1 MDTELLSGNVSKA
14 LLKFSIPIFLS
25 MLIQTLY
32 STIDMIII
40 GFYMG
45 KDSISAVSVGG
56 LIVYV
61 AQVFVSGLIT
71 GASILIA
78 RYVGQNSMEKIRKVV
93 GSSILFLI
101 IVTVGMTVLMLV
113 SCRSLAQIMNTPDE
127 SFEQTITY
135 VSICVAGLCFNVAFN
150 LAAAIF
156 RGVGDS
162 KSPFWFAIYSCI
174 FNIAGDFLLV
184 AGLHMGVAG
193 AALATIVAQA
203 FGAFISFFSLSK
215 KKYIKDFSRK
225 DIGLKQ
231 NSDTIYHIIKLGL
244 PLGLQDALIQLSF
257 VLVQRLV
264 NGMGI
269 DYSASYGVGIKIL
282 GYILLVPTS
291 FMITLSTFVS
301 QNAGARKSERTKQGL
316 AAGIRISVMIG
327 VATYALVFLQGDAL
341 SRFFV
346 SDQKV
351 VSLSAQFLKGIAVD
365 GITLS
370 FLYCFC
376 GYFNGYGK
384 SRFVMIQGI
393 LGAFL
398 IRVPLAYLFRG
409 YHSIFLIGLATPI
422 SSFIQMASCLIYY
435 RYLTGKKLIDRDII

>member
-1 MDTELLSGNVSKA
+1 M
-14 LLKFSIPIFLS
+14 
-25 MLIQTLY
+25 
-32 STIDMIII
+32 
-40 GFYMG
+40 
-45 KDSISAVSVGG
+45 
-56 LIVYV
+56 
-61 AQVFVSGLIT
+61 
-71 GASILIA
+71 
-78 RYVGQNSMEKIRKVV
+78 
-93 GSSILFLI
+93 
-101 IVTVGMTVLMLV
+101 
-113 SCRSLAQIMNTPDE
+113 
-127 SFEQTITY
+127 
-135 VSICVAGLCFNVAFN
+135 
-150 LAAAIF
+150 
-156 RGVGDS
+156 
-162 KSPFWFAIYSCI
+162 
-174 FNIAGDFLLV
+174 
-184 AGLHMGVAG
+184 
-193 AALATIVAQA
+193 
-203 FGAFISFFSLSK
+203 
-215 KKYIKDFSRK
+215 
-225 DIGLKQ
+225 
-231 NSDTIYHIIKLGL
+231 
-244 PLGLQDALIQLSF
+244 SF